1 MKFLKHKNF
10 KFNFK
15 FYAISLIIIAVCAYF
30 IYKHYKPTESYV
42 DTITLKSVQEHF
54 DGIGKVFSQHDNPS
68 PTCEA
73 SKGCFPGSYVR

>member
-10 KFNFK
+10 T
-15 FYAISLIIIAVCAYF
+15 FYTISLIIIAVCAYF
-30 IYKHYKPTESYV
+30 IYKHYQSTERYI
-42 DTITLKSVQEHF
+42 DTITLQQVKEHF
-54 DGIGKVFSQHDNPS
+54 DGTGKVFAQHDNPS